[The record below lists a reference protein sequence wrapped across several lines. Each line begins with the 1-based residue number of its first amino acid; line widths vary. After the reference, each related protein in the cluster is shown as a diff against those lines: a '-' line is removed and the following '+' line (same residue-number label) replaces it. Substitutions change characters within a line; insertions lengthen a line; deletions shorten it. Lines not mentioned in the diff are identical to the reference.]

1 MVYFKFLEPAIFQL
15 SKEYDKREKAIKSCV
30 GVLSQ
35 KVNALRKERE
45 ENMDDF
51 DLMRKLRKEQTKV
64 NIFMNSNF
72 NSYGMRMDFYII
84 CCNGLSC
91 FLHPLSRKEQSIS
104 ISILINWVD
113 PEYASTSFITLELS
127 PLIQNSL
134 MLPASYLLLKERAWG
149 VCHHKLLFKG

>member
-72 NSYGMRMDFYII
+72 NSYGMRTDFYII
-84 CCNGLSC
+84 SCNGLGC

-149 VCHHKLLFKG
+149 VDHHKLLFKG

>member
-35 KVNALRKERE
+35 KVNSLRKERE

-64 NIFMNSNF
+64 NIFMNSSF
-72 NSYGMRMDFYII
+72 NSYGMRTDFYII
-84 CCNGLSC
+84 CCNGLGC
-91 FLHPLSRKEQSIS
+91 FCILFQEKNSHYQYPFLSTG
-104 ISILINWVD
+104 W
-113 PEYASTSFITLELS
+113 
-127 PLIQNSL
+127 IQN
-134 MLPASYLLLKERAWG
+134 MLRPHL
-149 VCHHKLLFKG
+149 

>member
-72 NSYGMRMDFYII
+72 NSYGMRKDFYII
-84 CCNGLSC
+84 CCNGLGC

-149 VCHHKLLFKG
+149 VDHHKLLCKG

>member
-64 NIFMNSNF
+64 NIFMNSTF
-72 NSYGMRMDFYII
+72 NSY
-84 CCNGLSC
+84 
-91 FLHPLSRKEQSIS
+91 
-104 ISILINWVD
+104 
-113 PEYASTSFITLELS
+113 
-127 PLIQNSL
+127 
-134 MLPASYLLLKERAWG
+134 
-149 VCHHKLLFKG
+149 

>member
-72 NSYGMRMDFYII
+72 NSYWMRTDFYII
-84 CCNGLSC
+84 CCNGLGC

-149 VCHHKLLFKG
+149 VYHHKLLFKG

>member
-72 NSYGMRMDFYII
+72 NSYGMRTDFYII
-84 CCNGLSC
+84 SCNGLGC

-113 PEYASTSFITLELS
+113 PEYASTSFITELS
-127 PLIQNSL
+127 HLIQNSL

-149 VCHHKLLFKG
+149 VDHHKLLFKG

>member
-1 MVYFKFLEPAIFQL
+1 MHRIKCKSARMSSFTRYLCMVYFKFLEPAIFQL

-72 NSYGMRMDFYII
+72 NSY
-84 CCNGLSC
+84 
-91 FLHPLSRKEQSIS
+91 
-104 ISILINWVD
+104 
-113 PEYASTSFITLELS
+113 
-127 PLIQNSL
+127 
-134 MLPASYLLLKERAWG
+134 
-149 VCHHKLLFKG
+149 

>member
-64 NIFMNSNF
+64 NIYIYEFQFQFIWNEDGFLYHLLQWFGLFFASSFKKRTVNINIHSYQLGGSRICFDLIYNIRVISPNTKLSNA
-72 NSYGMRMDFYII
+72 
-84 CCNGLSC
+84 SC
-91 FLHPLSRKEQSIS
+91 QLPPAKGK
-104 ISILINWVD
+104 
-113 PEYASTSFITLELS
+113 
-127 PLIQNSL
+127 SL
-134 MLPASYLLLKERAWG
+134 G
-149 VCHHKLLFKG
+149 C

>member
-72 NSYGMRMDFYII
+72 NSYWMRTDFYII
-84 CCNGLSC
+84 CCNGLGC
-91 FLHPLSRKEQSIS
+91 FCILFQEKNSQYQYAFLSTG
-104 ISILINWVD
+104 W
-113 PEYASTSFITLELS
+113 
-127 PLIQNSL
+127 IQN
-134 MLPASYLLLKERAWG
+134 MLRPHL
-149 VCHHKLLFKG
+149 